1 LYQNRAATYIG
12 EESGGG
18 HYGNTSGNTAVITLP
33 HTKMRINVP
42 LYRYNSAVEGYEP
55 TDRGMIPDHEVH
67 LTQQDVLDGSDS
79 VLEFALELIRS
90 GD

>member
-1 LYQNRAATYIG
+1 
-12 EESGGG
+12 
-18 HYGNTSGNTAVITLP
+18 
-33 HTKMRINVP
+33 MRLNVP
-42 LYRYNSAVEGYEP
+42 LIRYNSAVSGYEP

-79 VLEFALELIRS
+79 VLEFTLELIRQS